1 MVPRIRQP
9 RVISALLISALRS
22 PEILRRLA
30 MAVILV
36 PVSGAAQ
43 NDVLLEGLGMRVL
56 RSGGGCAATVSVEVH
71 STDPRDFDGER
82 RNLEDLVNNARAALG
97 IECLGVSIRRV
108 VITGKVRGE
117 LYFAGATDAGWGW
130 ALKGLFAAPRRT

>member
-9 RVISALLISALRS
+9 RVISALLS
-22 PEILRRLA
+22 PELLRRLA
-30 MAVILV
+30 MVIVLV

-43 NDVLLEGLGMRVL
+43 NDVLLDGLGMRVL
-56 RSGGGCAATVSVEVH
+56 RPVSGCAATVAVEVH
-71 STDPRDFDGER
+71 SSDPRDFDGER

-97 IECLGVSIRRV
+97 IECLGVSIGRV

-117 LYFAGATDAGWGW
+117 LYFAGATDAAWGW
-130 ALKGLFAAPRRT
+130 ALKGLFAAPPRP

>member
-1 MVPRIRQP
+1 MKSRTRQP
-9 RVISALLISALRS
+9 RVITAFLS

-30 MAVILV
+30 MVIVLV
-36 PVSGAAQ
+36 PVSAAAQ
-43 NDVLLEGLGMRVL
+43 NDLLLEGLGMRVL
-56 RSGGGCAATVSVEVH
+56 RSGSGCAAAVEVEVH
-71 STDPRDFDGER
+71 SSDPRDFDGER

-117 LYFAGATDAGWGW
+117 LYFAGATDADWGW
-130 ALKGLFAAPRRT
+130 ALKGLFAAPRSK